1 MRGEWQRTAETK
13 HVNERGSTRR
23 PLSSSSSTSSGGSN
37 STSPPPTGSSPP
49 ALKLDIQAINESA
62 ASSSSDATPS
72 TAAGTTRSSSRDAL
86 NAITVPETLAD
97 GTETFGELNCHPI
110 SPTQTTSEST
120 PVSTTSTTTDPTS
133 GRGLGASSGFRVGVS
148 VDRNKKC
155 RRTMEDAHSFI
166 YDFGGIKGQG
176 FFAVFDGH
184 AGKHAAEWC
193 GMEFHKH
200 FLKNLNKDASEPSER
215 NSVPFLMSET
225 FQQVDDKL
233 SKLSVEKNQHSG
245 CTAVVAFLRL
255 EDSQG
260 NPIGA
265 SNTSLGSSVQIE
277 SRDHSSDSNGG
288 ERIEEETKVKVTGP
302 AEVKQADKRTLYVGN
317 VGDARAVLSRG
328 GRAVRLS
335 YDHKGTDHSEVK
347 RITDA
352 GGFVLNNRV
361 NGVLAVTRALGDSSM
376 KEFVV
381 GKPYTTETT
390 IGPHDEWLIVA
401 CDGLWDV
408 CSDADAIEILK
419 ESRDA
424 QDASQRLLDHALA
437 NFSTDN
443 LSVLV
448 VDLKS
453 DTRSFVR
460 RTSIDSTR

>member
-1 MRGEWQRTAETK
+1 MPLTAT
-13 HVNERGSTRR
+13 SRR
-23 PLSSSSSTSSGGSN
+23 SD
-37 STSPPPTGSSPP
+37 P
-49 ALKLDIQAINESA
+49 A
-62 ASSSSDATPS
+62 AT
-72 TAAGTTRSSSRDAL
+72 L
-86 NAITVPETLAD
+86 NAVTVPTTLAP
-97 GTETFGELNCHPI
+97 GPETYGKLNQHP
-110 SPTQTTSEST
+110 TA
-120 PVSTTSTTTDPTS
+120 TTDGP
-133 GRGLGASSGFRVGVS
+133 APEFRVGVS

-176 FFAVFDGH
+176 YFAVFDGH

-193 GMEFHKH
+193 GMEFHKVPCPAPSLPLDECVDA
-200 FLKNLNKDASEPSER
+200 FVSGEPAPSVSAERITQRRADDELSNLASSKNL
-215 NSVPFLMSET
+215 
-225 FQQVDDKL
+225 
-233 SKLSVEKNQHSG
+233 HSG

-255 EDSQG
+255 EDAEG
-260 NPIGA
+260 NAVGRGG
-265 SNTSLGSSVQIE
+265 TGLGE
-277 SRDHSSDSNGG
+277 SC
-288 ERIEEETKVKVTGP
+288 VKVEPDAADGDDK
-302 AEVKQADKRTLYVGN
+302 AEVKVVGPAQVVEGVKKRTLYVGN

-335 YDHKGTDHSEVK
+335 YDHKGTDSSEVK

-390 IGPHDEWLIVA
+390 VGDGDEWLIVA

-408 CSDADAIEILK
+408 CTDEEAVEIV
-419 ESRDA
+419 ERSRDA

-448 VDLKS
+448 VDLKAA
-453 DTRSFVR
+453 TRRSLGGGDDADGEQEVQ
-460 RTSIDSTR
+460 TE

>member
-1 MRGEWQRTAETK
+1 MAPL
-13 HVNERGSTRR
+13 HTRR
-23 PLSSSSSTSSGGSN
+23 PNRPSPSSSLSSESSSTSSSSSNNTNTPCLKLDIKAINETCPPAQDPEDSIKPVVVQTSMNSSSSSSSTLRNPSSTSTSSN
-37 STSPPPTGSSPP
+37 SDT
-49 ALKLDIQAINESA
+49 
-62 ASSSSDATPS
+62 
-72 TAAGTTRSSSRDAL
+72 L
-86 NAITVPETLAD
+86 NCRTVPTTLAS
-97 GTETFGELNCHPI
+97 GSETYGELNQHPT
-110 SPTQTTSEST
+110 PTQGDLS
-120 PVSTTSTTTDPTS
+120 
-133 GRGLGASSGFRVGVS
+133 FRVGVS

-176 FFAVFDGH
+176 FFAIFDGH

-200 FLKNLNKDASEPSER
+200 LLSNLNKEQSKTS
-215 NSVPFLMSET
+215 SVPFILNQT
-225 FQQVDDKL
+225 FQQVDQEL
-233 SKLSVEKNQHSG
+233 SNLATTKNLHSG

-255 EDSQG
+255 EDDEG
-260 NPIGA
+260 NAVG
-265 SNTSLGSSVQIE
+265 G
-277 SRDHSSDSNGG
+277 NGG
-288 ERIEEETKVKVTGP
+288 GLGESIRIEKTPTTTSEKQEETKSTAEEVKVTGP
-302 AEVKQADKRTLYVGN
+302 AEVVKGAKKRTLYVGN

-328 GRAVRLS
+328 GKAVRLS
-335 YDHKGTDHSEVK
+335 YDHKGTDSSEVK

-390 IGPHDEWLIVA
+390 IGDRDEWLIVA

-408 CSDADAIEILK
+408 CTDEEAVEIVEK
-419 ESRDA
+419 SKNA

-448 VDLKS
+448 VDLKAA
-453 DTRSFVR
+453 TRSGDNEDIDGDEVR
-460 RTSIDSTR
+460 TEEEE

>member
-1 MRGEWQRTAETK
+1 MA
-13 HVNERGSTRR
+13 STLRN
-23 PLSSSSSTSSGGSN
+23 PSSSSSN
-37 STSPPPTGSSPP
+37 SDT
-49 ALKLDIQAINESA
+49 
-62 ASSSSDATPS
+62 
-72 TAAGTTRSSSRDAL
+72 L
-86 NAITVPETLAD
+86 NAKTVPTTLAS
-97 GTETFGELNCHPI
+97 GPETYGELNQHP
-110 SPTQTTSEST
+110 TSS
-120 PVSTTSTTTDPTS
+120 STTEENS
-133 GRGLGASSGFRVGVS
+133 FRVGVS

-176 FFAVFDGH
+176 FFAIFDGH

-200 FLKNLNKDASEPSER
+200 LLSRLNEDQQTSSVPSILNK
-215 NSVPFLMSET
+215 T
-225 FQQVDDKL
+225 FQQVDQEL
-233 SKLSVEKNQHSG
+233 SNLATTKNLHSG

-255 EDSQG
+255 EDDEG
-260 NPIGA
+260 NAVG
-265 SNTSLGSSVQIE
+265 G
-277 SRDHSSDSNGG
+277 NGG
-288 ERIEEETKVKVTGP
+288 GLGESIRIEKTTTTTSTEKEEEETKEAEEVKVTGP
-302 AEVKQADKRTLYVGN
+302 AEVVKGAKKRTLYVGN

-328 GRAVRLS
+328 GKAVRLS
-335 YDHKGTDHSEVK
+335 YDHKGTDSSEVK

-390 IGPHDEWLIVA
+390 IGDRDEWLIVA

-408 CSDADAIEILK
+408 CSDEEAVEIVEK
-419 ESRDA
+419 SRNA

-448 VDLKS
+448 VDLKAA
-453 DTRSFVR
+453 TRSGENEDIDGDEI
-460 RTSIDSTR
+460 RTEEEE

>member
-1 MRGEWQRTAETK
+1 MMR
-13 HVNERGSTRR
+13 
-23 PLSSSSSTSSGGSN
+23 
-37 STSPPPTGSSPP
+37 
-49 ALKLDIQAINESA
+49 
-62 ASSSSDATPS
+62 ASSSSGSGD
-72 TAAGTTRSSSRDAL
+72 GL
-86 NAITVPETLAD
+86 NAKTVPTTLAT
-97 GTETFGELNCHPI
+97 GTETYGELNQHP
-110 SPTQTTSEST
+110 T
-120 PVSTTSTTTDPTS
+120 
-133 GRGLGASSGFRVGVS
+133 GRGGTSNGRRRRSQQGGGGGQHRQVGHDDDDDEDDEEEESFRVGVS

-176 FFAVFDGH
+176 FFAIFDGH

-200 FLKNLNKDASEPSER
+200 LLSKLNESGSSSSSRREEQSS
-215 NSVPFLMSET
+215 SVPWILNET
-225 FQQVDDKL
+225 FQQVDDEL
-233 SKLSVEKNQHSG
+233 SRLASTKNLHSG

-255 EDSQG
+255 EDESG
-260 NPIGA
+260 NPVGA
-265 SNTSLGSSVQIE
+265 NRNGLGQSVVVVPSSSSSSTTTTTTTTTNDREEEKERQRQGEEEEEKKEEQEQPGARE
-277 SRDHSSDSNGG
+277 SRG
-288 ERIEEETKVKVTGP
+288 RTEEVKVTGP
-302 AEVKQADKRTLYVGN
+302 AEVVKGAKKRTLYIGN

-328 GRAVRLS
+328 GKGVRLS
-335 YDHKGTDHSEVK
+335 YDHKGTDTSEVK

-390 IGPHDEWLIVA
+390 IGDHDEWLIVA

-408 CSDADAIEILK
+408 CSDQEAVEIVQQ
-419 ESRDA
+419 SRNA

-448 VDLKS
+448 VDLKPSLRTTDDNNDVDEDEDGTKES
-453 DTRSFVR
+453 DETRP
-460 RTSIDSTR
+460 DH